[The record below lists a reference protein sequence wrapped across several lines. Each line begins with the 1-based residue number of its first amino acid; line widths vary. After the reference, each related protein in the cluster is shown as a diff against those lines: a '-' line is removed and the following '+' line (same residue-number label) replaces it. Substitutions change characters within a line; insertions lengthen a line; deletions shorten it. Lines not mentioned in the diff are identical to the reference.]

1 MKALLHILLFVLSVP
16 AGIASAQINDKLIEE
31 IITAASDACVTLTY
45 SLDAKVDEVK
55 VSDKGTV
62 VAQDDL
68 WCLKGETLEIYTCQD
83 GTWILY
89 PESREAMI
97 EPRWTYDDL
106 KAFYRNILSS
116 SGNEVGVSVTSKVIS
131 EKKPVSYF
139 VPETGSDWVVTDL
152 R

>member
-1 MKALLHILLFVLSVP
+1 MRPLLHILLFVLSVP
-16 AGIASAQINDKLIEE
+16 AGIASAQINDKLIDE
-31 IITAASDACVTLTY
+31 IIAAASDACVTITY

-55 VSDKGTV
+55 VCDRGTV

-106 KAFYRNILSS
+106 KAFYKNILSS
-116 SGNEVGVSVTSKVIS
+116 SGNEVGLNVISKTIS

>member
-1 MKALLHILLFVLSVP
+1 MFILSVP
-16 AGIASAQINDKLIEE
+16 AGIASAQVNDRLIEE
-31 IITAASDACVTLTY
+31 IIAAASDACVTMTY

-55 VSDKGTV
+55 VCDRGTV

-89 PESREAMI
+89 PESHEAMI
-97 EPRWTYDDL
+97 EPRWTYEDL
-106 KAFYRNILSS
+106 KAFYKNILSS
-116 SGNEVGVSVTSKVIS
+116 SGNEVGLNVISKTIS

>member
-1 MKALLHILLFVLSVP
+1 MFILSLP
-16 AGIASAQINDKLIEE
+16 TGISSAQINDRLIEE
-31 IITAASDACVTLTY
+31 IMTDASDACVTLTY
-45 SLDAKVDEVK
+45 SLDAKVDDAT
-55 VSDKGTV
+55 VSDSGTV

-68 WCLKGETLEIYTCQD
+68 WCLKGETLEIYTCAD

-89 PESREAMI
+89 PESQEAMI

-106 KAFYRNILSS
+106 KAFYRNLLSS
-116 SGNEVGVSVTSKVIS
+116 SGNEVGLNITSKVIS
-131 EKKPVSYF
+131 EKRPVSYF